1 MKEATGELST
11 TVIAIV
17 AIAAILAIFTAF
29 LLPTLRAQ
37 IALSQACSNGPGYST
52 NTSGGTITCTGAAN
66 ATNWTCTYNGT
77 GTSRGN
83 GTKQCTRGE

>member
-29 LLPTLRAQ
+29 LLPTLRSSITSKMHCTDAYNCRDCENGRCT
-37 IALSQACSNGPGYST
+37 CSYDDEDGNEATVRCTDPNSET
-52 NTSGGTITCTGAAN
+52 NTD
-66 ATNWTCTYNGT
+66 
-77 GTSRGN
+77 
-83 GTKQCTRGE
+83 